1 MSAPLPV
8 RVVGDVSALPDH
20 AMGPR
25 NLVWWGNL
33 GFMAIEATA
42 FALAIAAYLYLQSR
56 SPSFPPPGDPMP
68 GLLWSGI
75 FTACMVASILPNF
88 WVSRKAHRSDE
99 AGVRRGMLVMVL
111 IGVVLLVLRGFE
123 LAAVQVDWQHDAY
136 GSLVWMLLVLHTSH
150 LVTEL
155 GETMVQSVWL
165 FTHEIGP
172 DQFSDVQ
179 DNSEYWNFVVIAW
192 LPIFF
197 VLYCLPRL

>member
-25 NLVWWGNL
+25 NVVWWGNI
-33 GFMAIEATA
+33 GFMAIEGTA
-42 FALAIAAYLYLQSR
+42 FALALGAYLYLQSR
-56 SPSFPPPGDPMP
+56 SPSFPPPGDAMP

-75 FTACMVASILPNF
+75 FTAGLVASVLPNL
-88 WVSRKAHRSDE
+88 WVSRLSHRKDE
-99 AGVRRGMLVMVL
+99 AGVRWGTLMMGCL
-111 IGVVLLVLRGFE
+111 GVGLLVLRGFE
-123 LAAVQVDWQHDAY
+123 LAAVEVDWQHDAY

-165 FTHEIGP
+165 FTHEIGQ
-172 DQFSDVQ
+172 DQYSDVQ
-179 DNSEYWNFVVIAW
+179 DNSLYWHFVVIAW
-192 LPIFF
+192 LPIYF
-197 VLYCLPRL
+197 VIYCLPRL